1 MSLKGKRVLV
11 VEDEAILRLALQD
24 IIGDMGCEVILS
36 SGGLQGALQRARD
49 LPLDLAVLDVNLAG
63 ARVDP
68 VADLLAD
75 RGIPFIFASGYAEAG
90 LPARH
95 ADRPLVEKP
104 YRSDQLQ
111 AALRCCLSGGADRV
125 RVAG

>member
-1 MSLKGKRVLV
+1 
-11 VEDEAILRLALQD
+11 
-24 IIGDMGCEVILS
+24 
-36 SGGLQGALQRARD
+36 
-49 LPLDLAVLDVNLAG
+49 
-63 ARVDP
+63 

-111 AALRCCLSGGADRV
+111 AALRCCLSSGADGV